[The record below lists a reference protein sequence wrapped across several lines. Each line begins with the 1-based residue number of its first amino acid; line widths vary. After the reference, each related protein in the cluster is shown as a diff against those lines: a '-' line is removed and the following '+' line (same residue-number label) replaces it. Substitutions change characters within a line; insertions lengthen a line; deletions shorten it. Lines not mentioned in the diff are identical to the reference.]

1 MKTVKMDSLDRFF
14 YLLAVLCSCGIVYII
29 RVIITEGVK
38 HAFERE
44 N

>member
-14 YLLAVLCSCGIVYII
+14 YLLAVLFSCGVVYII
-29 RVIITEGVK
+29 RVIITEGIK
-38 HAFERE
+38 HSIKRE